1 MSLSQTTVVGRLTK
15 DPEVRN
21 VLVGGQETPVANF
34 SVACDRDF
42 GEGTDF
48 YDVVVW
54 RKQAENVKK
63 FLSKGREVLVLGRMQ
78 KRTYTAKVPG
88 TDVEYPRDVWE
99 IHADKVQFL
108 GSAKDSGGGQGG
120 GGNYQSRQQTPPA
133 AEPAYDPYAGG
144 APF

>member
-1 MSLSQTTVVGRLTK
+1 MSLSQTFVVGRLTR

-21 VLVGGQETPVANF
+21 VQSGGEQVAVANF
-34 SVACDRDF
+34 ALACDRDR

-54 RKQAENVKK
+54 RKQAENVGKY
-63 FLSKGREVLVLGRMQ
+63 LTKGREVLVTGRFQ
-78 KRTYTAKVPG
+78 KRTYTAKTPEG
-88 TDVEYPRDVWE
+88 AEYPRDVWE
-99 IHADKVQFL
+99 LHADKVQFL

-120 GGNYQSRQQTPPA
+120 GGYQRQAPQPQNQ
-133 AEPAYDPYAGG
+133 EPAYDPYAGG